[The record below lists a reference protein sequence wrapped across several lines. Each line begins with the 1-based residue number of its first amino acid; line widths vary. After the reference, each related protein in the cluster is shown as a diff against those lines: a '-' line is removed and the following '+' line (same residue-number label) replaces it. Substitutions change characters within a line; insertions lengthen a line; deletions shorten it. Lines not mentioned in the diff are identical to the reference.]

1 MLLYFLK
8 KLIVNES
15 RLLNIDNRAHN
26 CQNDDSETIKKKKN
40 IFSKT

>member
-8 KLIVNES
+8 KSTANES
-15 RLLNIDNRAHN
+15 RFLSADYRIHN

>member
-8 KLIVNES
+8 KSTVNENRFLS
-15 RLLNIDNRAHN
+15 VDNQIHN
-26 CQNDDSETIKKKKN
+26 CENDVSETIKKKKN